1 MQLRETVI
9 SVDLNQSPHHGC
21 KSLPTFGIFPVT
33 SNMPK
38 IQQQNWHKFSP
49 NLTRKVDTWT
59 KICQK
64 PKNNEI
70 ENQSGKWTP
79 EPGQSPASPISTFGV
94 SPTTE
99 LKFQYMSFIFLI
111 WFSLVFC
118 LTYEIWHARIFGW
131 KLFGWQLLP
140 TYNQT
145 KIVYSFQKKI
155 RLE

>member
-70 ENQSGKWTP
+70 ENQSGKWTL
-79 EPGQSPASPISTFGV
+79 EPGQSPASPISTFWV
-94 SPTTE
+94 SPTTK
-99 LKFQYMSFIFLI
+99 LKFQYIFYL
-111 WFSLVFC
+111 SYLVFSC
-118 LTYEIWHARIFGW
+118 VLFNIWNMARTHIW
-131 KLFGWQLLP
+131 LKTFGWQLLP

-145 KIVYSFQKKI
+145 KIVYSFQNKS